1 MSGKMAN
8 KIKFNPNWRSR
19 NTTISTKS
27 YKYDTAW
34 STYQRWV
41 SAAYQQE
48 SLDSMLSARP
58 ALKTRTWLQ
67 VLNYSWPWVL
77 SVQVSARGKS
87 KSSSPAM
94 KREEAESGKCT
105 DKRRR
110 RNTLDGK
117 ISRRFQSTSSF
128 SDDVVERNW
137 AQQTLRGS
145 PFNN

>member
-41 SAAYQQE
+41 SAAYQPE
-48 SLDSMLSARP
+48 SLDSMLPARP

-77 SVQVSARGKS
+77 SVQVSAREKS
-87 KSSSPAM
+87 KSSSPTRI
-94 KREEAESGKCT
+94 REEAERGKCT
-105 DKRRR
+105 EKRRR
-110 RNTLDGK
+110 KNTLNGK
-117 ISRRFQSTSSF
+117 NSHQIQSTSSF
-128 SDDVVERNW
+128 SDDAVERNW
-137 AQQTLRGS
+137 AQQILSGEAE
-145 PFNN
+145 